1 MSKEAI
7 ARFKTTERLAEKHRD
22 ALTLL
27 IDFIASVPDPAYIL
41 VIVDP
46 LLTTVKAVAESTAKF
61 WKLIE
66 TIKAQA
72 IEAGQTEQDIADNTS
87 NDEARRLLQQTLDQ
101 ISFIPLA
108 RGIEAL
114 DPHLFEPTVKEVVS
128 HEGGA
133 AQLKALRRAIDG
145 VDLAGK

>member
-7 ARFKTTERLAEKHRD
+7 ARFKTTEKLSEKHRD

-27 IDFIASVPDPAYIL
+27 IDYIASIPDPTYIL

-46 LLTTVKAVAESTAKF
+46 ILTTVKAVAESTAKF

-72 IEAGQTEQDIADNTS
+72 IEAGKTEQDIADNTS

-114 DPHLFEPTVKEVVS
+114 DPHLFEPTVKEVAS
-128 HEGGA
+128 HLGGA

-145 VDLAGK
+145 VDLEK